1 LIPITV
7 SPFDFRHIEKLDGKS
22 YFTWKKRIT
31 YLLKK
36 EKIWFIVNG
45 VETILVAPI
54 KLGVIPLPQMGKGNI
69 KKLG

>member
-7 SPFDFRHIEKLDGKS
+7 SPFDFRYIEKLDGKNYS
-22 YFTWKKRIT
+22 TWKKKIT
-31 YLLKK
+31 YLLKN
-36 EKIWFIVNG
+36 EKIWSIVNG

-54 KLGVIPLPQMGKGNI
+54 KGVIPLSQMGKGNI